1 MLPFPVTLGG
11 MWIPASVDELERAA
25 RSGRLVEKKRFEA
38 KREVGRNKDV
48 AIRDEIERRVGE
60 LPL

>member
-1 MLPFPVTLGG
+1 
-11 MWIPASVDELERAA
+11 MWIPASVDQLERAA

-38 KREVGRNKDV
+38 KRAVGRNKDV